1 MVRVAV
7 VGVGGIG
14 NVHINNIAL
23 IDIAKVVALCDFS
36 ESAKEK
42 AKELCVPLYADIG
55 KMLQNE
61 KIDVVC
67 ICTPTFLHANHIEM
81 VLEKGVNVISE
92 KPLVLS
98 KKDAVR
104 LIDLAKQKNA
114 RLFVAHVI
122 RFWNEY
128 ALLRDIVK
136 DNRYGKPLDGQFLR
150 LSACP
155 KWVKGGWL
163 FDKQKSGLIPF
174 DLHIHDLDFII
185 SLFGKPKNYTFT
197 STGNKDKNYKEHYRF
212 RYDYEDMT
220 ISAEAAWF
228 NADFPFTMSF
238 RVYFERAVVEYDGDK
253 MMAYSLDAEPRQ
265 LNEKENIV
273 VETGI
278 NVPSTGAYY
287 NELLHFLTCVN
298 EDKDSDLFKEHQ
310 IIDVIEILEK
320 INEQIV

>member
-14 NVHINNIAL
+14 NVHINNMAL
-23 IDIAKVVALCDFS
+23 IEIANIVALCDPS
-36 ESAKEK
+36 ESAKKK
-42 AKELCVPLYADIG
+42 AKELNVPLYEDIE

-61 KIDVVC
+61 NIDVVC
-67 ICTPTFLHANHIEM
+67 ICTPTFMHAKHIEM

-92 KPLVLS
+92 KPLVLN
-98 KKDAVR
+98 KKDAER
-104 LIDLAKQKNA
+104 LIDIAKQKNT

-136 DNRYGKPLDGQFLR
+136 DQRYGKPLDGQFLR

-155 KWVKGGWL
+155 KWIKGGWL

-197 STGNKDKNYKEHYRF
+197 SIGNKDKDYKEHYRF
-212 RYDYEDMT
+212 RYDYDDMT

-228 NADFPFTMSF
+228 NADFPFTMRF
-238 RVYFERAVVEYDGDK
+238 RVYFEKAVVEYDGDK
-253 MMAYSLDAEPRQ
+253 MMAYSLEAEPLE
-265 LNEKENIV
+265 LNEKEDIV

-287 NELLHFLTCVN
+287 KELLHFLTCID
-298 EDKDSDLFKEHQ
+298 EDKDSDLFEEHQ
-310 IIDVIEILEK
+310 IIDVIEILEA

>member
-14 NVHINNIAL
+14 NVHINNITL
-23 IDIAKVVALCDFS
+23 IDIAEVVALCDLS
-36 ESAKEK
+36 ESAKIK
-42 AKELCVPLYADIG
+42 AKELSVPLYEDIEC
-55 KMLQNE
+55 MLENE
-61 KIDVVC
+61 NIDVVC
-67 ICTPTFLHANHIEM
+67 ICTPTFMHAKHIEM
-81 VLEKGVNVISE
+81 ALEKGVNVISE
-92 KPLVLS
+92 KPLVLN
-98 KKDAVR
+98 KKDAVG
-104 LIDLAKQKNA
+104 LIEMAKQKNA

-128 ALLRDIVK
+128 ALLRDIVR
-136 DNRYGKPLDGQFLR
+136 DQRYGKPLDAQFLR

-163 FDKQKSGLIPF
+163 FDKEKSGLIPF

-185 SLFGKPKNYTFT
+185 SLFGKPKNYIFT
-197 STGNKDKNYKEHYRF
+197 ASGNKDKNYKEHYRF

-228 NADFPFTMSF
+228 NADYPFTMRF

-253 MMAYSLDAEPRQ
+253 MMAYSLDTEPQQ

-298 EDKDSDLFKEHQ
+298 EDKDSDLFEEHQ

-320 INEQIV
+320 INEQII